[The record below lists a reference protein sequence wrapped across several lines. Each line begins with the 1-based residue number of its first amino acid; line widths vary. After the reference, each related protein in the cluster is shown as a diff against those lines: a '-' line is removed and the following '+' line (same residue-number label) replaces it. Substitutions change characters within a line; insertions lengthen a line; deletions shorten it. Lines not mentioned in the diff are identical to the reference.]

1 LVYGEFGLI
10 KNLLFKVFIC
20 LLDEHPK
27 KFSLNFMWPFKVFF
41 AADCTFSSDRRNT
54 VKPIPAGFYRFLSGV
69 FAAIGSTFFVSPWQL
84 AV

>member
-27 KFSLNFMWPFKVFF
+27 KFSLNFMWPFKVQGGSVISG
-41 AADCTFSSDRRNT
+41 TLSKLHHGIPIRRF
-54 VKPIPAGFYRFLSGV
+54 K
-69 FAAIGSTFFVSPWQL
+69 
-84 AV
+84 